1 MQYKLG
7 PFSYAI
13 VSFLGF
19 SKEDL
24 RHMEE
29 VTVANGTTYYVDI
42 LYCILSSDIF
52 IPGKSSM

>member
-19 SKEDL
+19 SKDEM

-29 VTVANGTTYYVDI
+29 VTVANGMMYYPDFFFYLSVLAISI
-42 LYCILSSDIF
+42 L
-52 IPGKSSM
+52 

>member
-7 PFSYAI
+7 PFSCAI

-19 SKEDL
+19 SKEEM

-29 VTVANGTTYYVDI
+29 VTVANGRIYYVDV
-42 LYCILSSDIF
+42 SSDVQ
-52 IPGKSSM
+52 